1 MSFSCNLKIPNNNKI
16 FNAKL
21 KVRVHQKPKPGL
33 SGDVKKNTEIGTTI
47 PIWGPQFR
55 LSFDL
60 KINSHVAGDKWGSS
74 NILSFKGNGATRKCC
89 NNGDRVPSIS
99 VNKRGYLIIASS
111 VNEIG
116 NYYFLHFIK
125 VKNWYNILIEQIPVK
140 GEVCVLCMKL
150 SLKKKTIL

>member
-1 MSFSCNLKIPNNNKI
+1 MTL
-16 FNAKL
+16 
-21 KVRVHQKPKPGL
+21 PKTNTRFGINHSLGL
-33 SGDVKKNTEIGTTI
+33 SGDVKKNTEIGTAI
-47 PIWGPQFR
+47 PSWGPQFR
-55 LSFDL
+55 VSFDL
-60 KINSHVAGDKWGSS
+60 LINSHVPGDKWGSS
-74 NILSFKGNGATRKCC
+74 NILSFKGNGAIRKCC

-125 VKNWYNILIEQIPVK
+125 VKKWYNIRIEQISVK

-150 SLKKKTIL
+150 SLKKKKHNSLDFLHRDS